1 MFDPV
6 PARSEQVVDPVW
18 LSGALGLQYR
28 GCQVK
33 EVTVLTEFATIASK
47 LRLALSYENPG
58 SPAAPQSVCIKGY
71 FGEAATMGSAGL
83 AEALF
88 YRELAPAVDV
98 HTPHCHYVG
107 LDEDSGCSLL
117 VIEDLARPGTELRT
131 ALQPFSPAESAAAL
145 NQLAA
150 LHATELK
157 PGTLDQDWLASRA
170 ALMADRVPVERLQ
183 ELLDRPR
190 GDGLPDAVR
199 NGRRVSEAMR
209 ALDAEIPSAPCLL
222 HGDTHAGNIYLENGA
237 AGLFDWQLAQRGSW
251 ALDVSYHIAAVLE
264 TEDRRRYEGDL
275 LRGYLDRR
283 AALGAPVPDP
293 DNAMDAYRRHLAY
306 GYFLWA
312 MTQFTPEPITT
323 ATVRRLGHAVA
334 DHDTFGLLGV

>member
-1 MFDPV
+1 M
-6 PARSEQVVDPVW
+6 
-18 LSGALGLQYR
+18 
-28 GCQVK
+28 
-33 EVTVLTEFATIASK
+33 
-47 LRLALSYENPG
+47 
-58 SPAAPQSVCIKGY
+58 
-71 FGEAATMGSAGL
+71 
-83 AEALF
+83 
-88 YRELAPAVDV
+88 
-98 HTPHCHYVG
+98 
-107 LDEDSGCSLL
+107 LL
-117 VIEDLARPGTELRT
+117 IEDLARPGTELRT

-145 NQLAA
+145 EQLAS

-157 PGTLDQDWLASRA
+157 PGTLDQEWLASRMA
-170 ALMADRVPVERLQ
+170 PMADRVPVERLQ

-190 GDGLPDAVR
+190 GDGLPDDVR

-209 ALDAEIPSAPCLL
+209 ALDAEIPSTPCLL
-222 HGDTHAGNIYLENGA
+222 HGDTHAGNIFLEDDG

-251 ALDVSYHIAAVLE
+251 ALDVSYHIASVLE

-283 AALGAPVPDP
+283 AALGAPVPDEAG
-293 DNAMDAYRRHLAY
+293 AMDAYRRHLAY
-306 GYFLWA
+306 GYFLWS